1 MSDPYR
7 DRSAI
12 ELQALLDEERGL
24 LVRAGKAM
32 IAAGVLAILAALV
45 GLPMTLA
52 GTWMDWIGDSIPL
65 LLGIITLQ
73 AGLVLSRMPGGS
85 HDYRQIERS
94 MASLRVVY
102 TVKGV
107 LMLIAVG
114 VACLAFLSPMVL
126 RIFM

>member
-1 MSDPYR
+1 MGDPDR

-52 GTWMDWIGDSIPL
+52 GAWFGWIADSIPL

-85 HDYRQIERS
+85 RDYRHIERS

-102 TVKGV
+102 TVKGA
-107 LMLIAVG
+107 LMLLAVG
-114 VACLAFLSPMVL
+114 AACLAFLSPMVL